1 MKKMMKKVAVIVL
14 SLAMVVGM
22 LPAASSVSASKKTS
36 AIKSENG
43 DVFDFSKG
51 DNAGRKAKS
60 EGTHSPQRRPL
71 QKSVPI

>member
-1 MKKMMKKVAVIVL
+1 MTKVMKRVMVLVL

-22 LPAASSVSASKKTS
+22 FPATSSVRASKKTS

-51 DNAGRKAKS
+51 DNAKCGGIYAKIQYRLDK
-60 EGTHSPQRRPL
+60 HIHL
-71 QKSVPI
+71 